1 MGRKK
6 EMKEN
11 EYDFLETMFGA
22 TPGEIMKAIE
32 QVGPYKARL
41 ITYFQVQKFTKS
53 KKKQDGGT
61 TSEGGPHH

>member
-41 ITYFQVQKFTKS
+41 ITYFQVQQFTKN
-53 KKKQDGGT
+53 KQKNDGRT
-61 TSEGGPHH
+61 TSDGEPR